1 MQATTI
7 HQGRQRLAIQVKGKV
22 VRTTLSVIKADVGSI
37 GGHVTPSK
45 QLLQTIGQ
53 HVCLGKGSLLTD
65 FHVGATGDDIA
76 ILMVHQRGAGNEE
89 VHRLAW
95 DAFRAGTQ
103 TAREQG
109 LYGAGQ
115 DLLVDSFSGNVKG
128 AGPAVAELEFE
139 ERPNEPFL
147 MFLADKT
154 EPGAYNLPLYL
165 AFADP
170 MNTAGLLLSPE
181 LTCGFRFRVM
191 DVSYTEGDRVIE
203 LNAPEDLYALAA
215 LLRDNDRYV
224 VEAVFSRHDGEQ
236 AAAASTTRLH
246 NIAGKYTGKDDP
258 VLLVRVQKNFPA
270 TGEILAPYA
279 NAHYVGGFMR
289 GSHVGPLMPV
299 QHGTTCSYFDGPP
312 IVSCWGFCVHEGRLT
327 EPVDLFNHPFWD
339 SVRDRAASKA
349 MEMRRQGFSGPAM
362 LPYSELEYGG
372 IVQILKK
379 LEPRFT
385 VRAPAKAAEPVA
397 V

>member
-1 MQATTI
+1 
-7 HQGRQRLAIQVKGKV
+7 LADDPDQVFQMEKTMV
-22 VRTTLSVIKADVGSI
+22 TLSIIKADVGSI
-37 GGHVTPSK
+37 GGHVAPSRK
-45 QLLQTIGQ
+45 LLDTINR
-53 HVCLGKGSLLTD
+53 HIEKGRTGLLID
-65 FHVGATGDDIA
+65 HYVGCTGDDIA
-76 ILMVHQRGAGNEE
+76 ILMSHTKGTGHKE

-95 DAFRAGTQ
+95 DAFRAGTT
-103 TAREQG
+103 TAQEQG

-128 AGPAVAELEFE
+128 AGPAVAEMEFD

-181 LTCGFRFRVM
+181 ITKGFRFRIQ
-191 DVSYTEGDRVIE
+191 DVNYVEGDRYID
-203 LNAPEDLYALAA
+203 LNAPEDLYDLAA

-224 VEAVFSRHDGEQ
+224 VDSIYSRHDGDQ
-236 AAAASTTRLH
+236 AAVVSTQRLH

-258 VLLVRVQKNFPA
+258 VMLVRVQKNFPA
-270 TGEILAPYA
+270 TGEILAHFGI
-279 NAHYVGGFMR
+279 AHYVGGFMR

-299 QHGTTCSYFDGPP
+299 KNGTCCSYFDGPP
-312 IVSCWGFCVHEGRLT
+312 IVSCWGFCVKKGILT
-327 EPVDLFNHPFWD
+327 EARDLFDHPFWD
-339 SVRDRAASKA
+339 TVRSRAAEKA
-349 MEMRRQGFSGPAM
+349 LEIRRQGFSGMAM

-372 IVQILKK
+372 IVRILEK
-379 LEPRFT
+379 LNSRFT
-385 VRAPAKAAEPVA
+385 IHTGENKARAVSA
-397 V
+397 

>member
-1 MQATTI
+1 M
-7 HQGRQRLAIQVKGKV
+7 
-22 VRTTLSVIKADVGSI
+22 TTLSILKADVGSI
-37 GGHVTPSK
+37 GGHVAPSK
-45 QLLQTIGQ
+45 QLIDTISRHIANGTNGLISDYF
-53 HVCLGKGSLLTD
+53 LGT
-65 FHVGATGDDIA
+65 TGDDIA
-76 ILMVHQRGAGNEE
+76 ILTVHDKGIGNED

-95 DAFRAGTQ
+95 QAFKAGTA
-103 TAREQG
+103 TAQEQG

-128 AGPAVAELEFE
+128 MGPAVAEMEFD

-181 LTCGFRFRVM
+181 ITKGFRFRVQ
-191 DVSYTEGDRVIE
+191 DVNYTEGDRVID
-203 LNAPEDLYALAA
+203 LNAPEDLYQLAA

-224 VEAVFSRHDGEQ
+224 VESVYSRQDGEQ
-236 AAAASTTRLH
+236 AAAVSTQRLH

-258 VLLVRVQKNFPA
+258 VMLVRVQKNFPA
-270 TGEILAPYA
+270 TGEVLAPYA
-279 NAHYVGGFMR
+279 IAHYVGGFMR

-299 QHGTTCSYFDGPP
+299 RHGTGCSYFDGPP
-312 IVSCWGFCVHEGRLT
+312 IVSCWGFCVKDGILT
-327 EPVDLFNHPFWD
+327 EPMDLFNHPLWD
-339 SVRDRAASKA
+339 VVRTRAAEKA
-349 MEMRRQGFSGPAM
+349 IEIRKQGFSGAAM

-372 IVQILKK
+372 IVRILEK
-379 LEPRFT
+379 LESRFT
-385 VRAPAKAAEPVA
+385 VRSAQHAEAAA

>member
-1 MQATTI
+1 
-7 HQGRQRLAIQVKGKV
+7 

-37 GGHVTPSK
+37 GGHVAPSK
-45 QLLQTIGQ
+45 KLLDTISR
-53 HVCLGKGSLLTD
+53 HVMGGMDGLLTD
-65 FHVGATGDDIA
+65 YYLGATGDDIA
-76 ILMVHQRGAGNEE
+76 ILMAHDRGVGNEE

-95 DAFRAGTQ
+95 DAFKAGTE
-103 TAREQG
+103 TAKGEG

-181 LTCGFRFRVM
+181 ITKGFRFRVL
-191 DVSYTEGDRVIE
+191 DVSYTEGGRVIE

-215 LLRDNDRYV
+215 LLRDNERYV

-236 AAAASTTRLH
+236 AVAASTTRLH

-270 TGEILAPYA
+270 TGEVLAPYA
-279 NAHYVGGFMR
+279 IAHYVGGFMR

-299 QHGTTCSYFDGPP
+299 RHGTGCSYFDGPP
-312 IVSCWGFCVHEGRLT
+312 IVSCWGFCVHEGKLT
-327 EPVDLFNHPFWD
+327 EPVDLFDHPFWD
-339 SVRDRAASKA
+339 TVRDRAATKA
-349 MEMRRQGFSGPAM
+349 MEMRRQGFSGAAM

-372 IVQILKK
+372 IVKILER
-379 LEPRFT
+379 LESRFT
-385 VRAPAKAAEPVA
+385 VGSPVRPVEA
-397 V
+397 VGV